1 MYHNC
6 ICDDFLGK
14 VRKTILRSIAL
25 FGEAQPKYFCVA
37 HLGYLTIGLCTTKL
51 KLITWLQS
59 YKSVLFCNVVDTTLL
74 LACLPLHGSL
84 GIINNNNKRY
94 NNNNSNKNDNNKNK
108 DSNNIYHMECAND
121 KAQPP
126 PMLP

>member
-1 MYHNC
+1 M
-6 ICDDFLGK
+6 
-14 VRKTILRSIAL
+14 
-25 FGEAQPKYFCVA
+25 PYFNDE
-37 HLGYLTIGLCTTKL
+37 KL
-51 KLITWLQS
+51 KDDL
-59 YKSVLFCNVVDTTLL
+59 KFLFCSVVDTTLL

-84 GIINNNNKRY
+84 GMGKGEGSTPSDAPIINNNKKKY

-108 DSNNIYHMECAND
+108 DSNNICHMECAND